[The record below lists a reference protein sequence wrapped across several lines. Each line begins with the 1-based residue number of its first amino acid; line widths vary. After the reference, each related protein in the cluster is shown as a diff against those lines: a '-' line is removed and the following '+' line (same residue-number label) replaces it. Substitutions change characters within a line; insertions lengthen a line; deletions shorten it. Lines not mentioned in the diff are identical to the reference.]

1 MTDLHETEPKA
12 QIDAVGWLFVAAVAV
27 IAVIAAMALYD
38 GNDTLV
44 ANAPR
49 PYVVALSG

>member
-12 QIDAVGWLFVAAVAV
+12 QIDAVGRLFVAAVAV
-27 IAVIAAMALYD
+27 IALIAAMALYH

-49 PYVVALSG
+49 PHVVALSG